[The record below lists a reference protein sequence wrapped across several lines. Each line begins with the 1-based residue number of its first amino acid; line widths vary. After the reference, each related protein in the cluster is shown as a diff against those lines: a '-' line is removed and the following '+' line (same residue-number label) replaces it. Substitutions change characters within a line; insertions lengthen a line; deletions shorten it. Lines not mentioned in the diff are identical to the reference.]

1 MTHDQA
7 VTLLDTA
14 YRQGMRE
21 IFVQADLFDAY
32 QQGLATMESW
42 RGALSVGSAR
52 SARTAKND
60 VPTLMFRDAQVKLMV
75 NEMKR

>member
-21 IFVQADLFDAY
+21 IFVQADLFEAY
-32 QQGLATMESW
+32 GSGLTW
-42 RGALSVGSAR
+42 FHGRPLALE
-52 SARTAKND
+52 
-60 VPTLMFRDAQVKLMV
+60 PTLQFKDATVKLMAP
-75 NEMKR
+75 NRMH

>member
-21 IFVQADLFDAY
+21 IFVQADLFEAY
-32 QQGLATMESW
+32 QQGLKTLGW
-42 RGALSVGSAR
+42 LGGPKPLR
-52 SARTAKND
+52 SD
-60 VPTLMFRDAQVKLMV
+60 PPMLMFRDAQVKLMAP
-75 NEMKR
+75 NRMH